1 MRAIAAAG
9 PPGRQ
14 IHIFSFFFAL
24 NEDLLLTKSHLWYNL
39 HRVQCNVKHKFA
51 EKSEKMQK
59 MMLSG
64 KIHTARITRCEIDY
78 EGSLAIDPELL
89 EQAEILP
96 YEKIL
101 VSNRNNG
108 SRLETYA
115 IPGVRG
121 SREFCLNG
129 PAARLG
135 KAGDV
140 VTADGRL
147 LVKAGERITVAQ
159 QQAIV
164 AAAEAGD
171 LPCLEKGY
179 IRVVLEFGEC
189 SCCNG

>member
-1 MRAIAAAG
+1 
-9 PPGRQ
+9 
-14 IHIFSFFFAL
+14 
-24 NEDLLLTKSHLWYNL
+24 
-39 HRVQCNVKHKFA
+39 
-51 EKSEKMQK
+51 MQK
-59 MMLSG
+59 VMLSG

-135 KAGDV
+135 KTGDV
-140 VTADGRL
+140 VTVMAFSL
-147 LVKAGERITVAQ
+147 CSEEEAKRISPRV
-159 QQAIV
+159 IILD
-164 AAAEAGD
+164 ENNEIKLKKGD
-171 LPCLEKGY
+171 RF
-179 IRVVLEFGEC
+179 I
-189 SCCNG
+189 

>member
-1 MRAIAAAG
+1 
-9 PPGRQ
+9 
-14 IHIFSFFFAL
+14 
-24 NEDLLLTKSHLWYNL
+24 
-39 HRVQCNVKHKFA
+39 
-51 EKSEKMQK
+51 
-59 MMLSG
+59 MLSG

-140 VTADGRL
+140 VTVMAFSL
-147 LVKAGERITVAQ
+147 CSEEEAKRISPRV
-159 QQAIV
+159 IV
-164 AAAEAGD
+164 LDENNEIK
-171 LPCLEKGY
+171 LKKG
-179 IRVVLEFGEC
+179 GT
-189 SCCNG
+189 N